1 MATNKKNLE
10 TTETVETTETE
21 EMVTI
26 KLPKERG
33 EDSVWVSVNDRLPL
47 QIKRGVA
54 VEVPVWVAEAI
65 ENSEKQRD
73 AAYDYLDSVTA
84 K

>member
-1 MATNKKNLE
+1 MATNNKK
-10 TTETVETTETE
+10 VETTATE

-33 EDSVWVSVNDRLPL
+33 EDSVWVSVNDRPPL
-47 QIKRGVA
+47 QIKRGVK
-54 VEVPVWVAEAI
+54 VEVPAWAAEALA
-65 ENSEKQRD
+65 NSEKQRD
-73 AAYDYLDSVTA
+73 AAYDYLESVTA

>member
-1 MATNKKNLE
+1 MATNNKK
-10 TTETVETTETE
+10 VETTATE

-33 EDSVWVSVNDRLPL
+33 EDSVWVSVNDRPPL
-47 QIKRGVA
+47 QIKRGV
-54 VEVPVWVAEAI
+54 EVKVPAWAAEALA
-65 ENSEKQRD
+65 NSEKQRD
-73 AAYDYLDSVTA
+73 AAYDYLESVTA